1 MELLISLRLPAVLEN
16 LEKLRKCVSDCA
28 RAQGFEKN
36 TSEIKLRQR

>member
-1 MELLISLRLPAVLEN
+1 MQVLISLKLPAKIEN
-16 LEKLRKCVSDCA
+16 LRRLVKSVADCA